1 MSTAAAIRQE
11 EHTHSHWPGEVM
23 TTVADFLLVETYAV
37 DPNNSSTSSTS
48 GGGGALGL
56 VVALEASAT
65 ALWYNSAG
73 AKV

>member
-1 MSTAAAIRQE
+1 
-11 EHTHSHWPGEVM
+11 M

-37 DPNNSSTSSTS
+37 DPNNSSTSSIS
-48 GGGGALGL
+48 GGGGGSGGGASGL

-65 ALWYNSAG
+65 ALRYNSAG